1 MIQTSRGY
9 NAAGPREA
17 LALRRGSTADVRE
30 ALLAARER
38 TLALA
43 EAVLAALGSA
53 YPGVPYRPELNPP
66 LWELGHVA
74 WFQEWW
80 IARNRQRAA
89 GVRADPEHMREPSLL
104 PQADAWY
111 DSSRVAHRTRWTLPL
126 PDALGTQEY
135 LAATLG
141 QTMQAID
148 VLPPQASDDDLYFFR
163 LVALHEMMH
172 AEAATYM
179 ARNLGIEL
187 RDSAPAQWPC
197 EPAGELE
204 LPRQRWRLGSEPSG
218 FAFDNELAAHEVE
231 VSAIAIDD
239 HPVSWARFLP
249 FVEAGGYGQPQWWSP
264 AGRDWLAAQAE
275 RQPRALR
282 RTPSG
287 WEPARGA
294 RGQALDP
301 REAAVHLTAFE
312 ADAWCRWAGRRLPT
326 EAEWECAAFTLPGF
340 TWGQV
345 WEWTAS
351 AFGPFAG
358 FTPHP
363 YRDYSAPWFHTRRVL
378 RGACPATSASLAHAR
393 YRNFFE
399 PQRSDVFAGFR
410 SCRDLGTG
418 RTRSRD

>member
-1 MIQTSRGY
+1 M
-9 NAAGPREA
+9 
-17 LALRRGSTADVRE
+17 GSTAHVRD

-43 EAVLAALGSA
+43 DAVLGAIGTS

-89 GVRADPEHMREPSLL
+89 GVRADPEHAREPSLL
-104 PQADAWY
+104 AQADAWY

-126 PDALGTQEY
+126 PDAPGTRDY

-141 QTMQAID
+141 RTLQALD
-148 VLPPQASDDDLYFFR
+148 ALPPRASDDDLYFFR

-172 AEAATYM
+172 AEAASYM
-179 ARNLGIEL
+179 AQNLGIEL
-187 RDSAPAQWPC
+187 GDSAPPRWAC
-197 EPAGELE
+197 EPAGELG
-204 LPRQRWRLGSEPSG
+204 LPARRWRLGSDAAG

-231 VSAIAIDD
+231 IGAAIAIDD
-239 HPVSWARFLP
+239 RPMSWARFLP
-249 FVEAGGYGQPQWWSP
+249 FVEAGGYEQPQWWST
-264 AGRDWLAAQAE
+264 AGGQWLSAQPE
-275 RQPRALR
+275 RRPRALR
-282 RTPSG
+282 RLRG
-287 WEPARGA
+287 EWQERHGERWE
-294 RGQALDP
+294 ALDP
-301 REAAVHLTAFE
+301 RHAAVHLTAFE
-312 ADAWCRWAGRRLPT
+312 AEAWCRWAGRRLPT
-326 EAEWECAAFTLPGF
+326 EAEWECAALTLPGF
-340 TWGQV
+340 AWGHA

-351 AFGPFAG
+351 AFEPFAG

-378 RGACPATSASLAHAR
+378 RGACPATSPALAHAR

-399 PQRSDVFAGFR
+399 PQRSDVVAGFR
-410 SCRDLGTG
+410 SCRDVGI
-418 RTRSRD
+418 D